1 LDALFLKQVQSTGV
15 KVFEQH
21 KVTDFIFDNGCVAG
35 VRGWDENRTSFSL
48 KAKLVVD
55 AGGRNA
61 VSLKKFSLKQE
72 PKGNGK
78 IAFSAYWQGVRLPD
92 DYCYMHV
99 SRPGYTGISSV
110 GNGRANVV
118 LVVDRSAL
126 DGERDERVE
135 KVAKPETFYHHVLMK
150 NCRRREMLQDAE
162 QVEAVRSVESLAF
175 AVKPVSCSGLV
186 LVGDAMGFIDPFT
199 GEGIYLSLR
208 SSQIA
213 AEVIHGGFQSSNFSR
228 NALSV
233 YDKRRQE
240 EFGGK
245 FLLSRVL
252 QWLIYNRP
260 FCNGVMKRL
269 STNRI
274 LAETLAGVIGD
285 ILPAKKVVSMKFLL
299 RLLASH

>member
-1 LDALFLKQVQSTGV
+1 
-15 KVFEQH
+15 
-21 KVTDFIFDNGCVAG
+21 
-35 VRGWDENRTSFSL
+35 
-48 KAKLVVD
+48 
-55 AGGRNA
+55 
-61 VSLKKFSLKQE
+61 
-72 PKGNGK
+72 
-78 IAFSAYWQGVRLPD
+78 
-92 DYCYMHV
+92 
-99 SRPGYTGISSV
+99 
-110 GNGRANVV
+110 
-118 LVVDRSAL
+118 
-126 DGERDERVE
+126 
-135 KVAKPETFYHHVLMK
+135 MK
-150 NCRRREMLQDAE
+150 NCRRREMLQDAK